1 MDTQPDMR
9 SRTLAV
15 VALLAATAAF
25 GVVGLI
31 TSAQGESGGIM
42 ATPAVVTALAAFCV
56 LFPDT
61 RGFGLLLAWNALG
74 LGLALLLVA
83 IFSVG
88 ALMVF
93 PVVLVILALAS
104 WPRGTGDRLTTWP
117 THLAFAGGLAVML
130 GFLLLADRLVA
141 GA

>member
-1 MDTQPDMR
+1 MDMQPDVP
-9 SRTLAV
+9 SRKVAV
-15 VALLAATAAF
+15 GALLAATAAF
-25 GVVGLI
+25 GAVGI
-31 TSAQGESGGIM
+31 VTSALGGRGGLM

-74 LGLALLLVA
+74 LGLGLLVVA

-93 PVVLVILALAS
+93 PVVLLVLALSS
-104 WPRGTGDRLTTWP
+104 WPRDPGASIVTWP
-117 THLAFAGGLAVML
+117 TQIALIGGVTVTL
-130 GFLLLADRLVA
+130 GFLVADHLLA
-141 GA
+141 GM